1 MSGSDVKR
9 LQQLLNSDSDTKIA
23 ESGIGSFGN
32 ETEYF
37 GSLTE
42 KAVQKFQTKYNIA
55 KSGDSGYGYVGP
67 KTRAKLNEVFGQ

>member
-1 MSGSDVKR
+1 MYA
-9 LQQLLNSDSDTKIA
+9 LLLLRSILAIFSTSSI
-23 ESGIGSFGN
+23 ISFGN

-67 KTRAKLNEVFGQ
+67 KTRAKLNELYAR

>member
-1 MSGSDVKR
+1 MYA
-9 LQQLLNSDSDTKIA
+9 LLLLRSILAIFSTSSI
-23 ESGIGSFGN
+23 ISFGN